1 MAVATTLGL
10 PSIPADVSAFVARNE
25 LASGI
30 QPVLIMSQEVLR
42 GCSMAL
48 RVEQDAE
55 IESEQHIVIEVDV
68 TTWSVDDM
76 FSAWNRWTEEFCR
89 ICPAEMRSPSK
100 SGWYTAHDGP
110 RRSGGGQPACRGEHR
125 SGMEFRHQP
134 RVLCRVPRR
143 ARTAGESAVYRASC
157 RSGACISLPT
167 IGKFRT
173 LKNTTERRES
183 QRPSRCSQSG

>member
-89 ICPAEMRSPSK
+89 ICPAES
-100 SGWYTAHDGP
+100 
-110 RRSGGGQPACRGEHR
+110 
-125 SGMEFRHQP
+125 
-134 RVLCRVPRR
+134 
-143 ARTAGESAVYRASC
+143 
-157 RSGACISLPT
+157 
-167 IGKFRT
+167 T
-173 LKNTTERRES
+173 LAFQIRLV
-183 QRPSRCSQSG
+183 QRP